1 MTSCKTIDIAKLKIF
16 ETNLNDPA
24 AFTDMN
30 KIKVLPEALI
40 NKIAAGEVVER
51 PASVVKELV
60 ENAIDAGSDQIFI
73 AIKNGGKDFI
83 SILDNGS
90 GMSGDDAQLA
100 IERHATSKILT
111 SEDLENI
118 NTMGFRGE
126 ALAAIAAVSRFE
138 VTTCSDEEAGG
149 FQVRVEGGKLTQT
162 ARIGFPLGTRIIVE
176 NLFFNTPARQKFMK
190 SVNTEYNHIHELII
204 RLALGHPQIQFRLT
218 HNKTVVLNLPK
229 GQNFSQ
235 RIQHCFGSDIS
246 ADLIEC
252 QYEESYLSFE
262 GLISHPAKNRA
273 SKRWQ
278 HIFINNR
285 YVKNRSINHAIY
297 SGYRTL
303 LMKNMHP
310 MFFLKLKLMPQEIDV
325 NVHPA
330 KTEIRLKNPNLIHTI
345 FSEHI
350 ARILKSGS
358 RNQLLGKPK
367 SEDIEREQST
377 EKRETPNIVQKPTIP
392 ATEFHSEK
400 NMYIEPNEQI
410 GFNVPTAKTES
421 ATQSSSHF
429 LKQTESEVVPIVEN
443 NPFDF
448 SAKSDF
454 EVNKKALPIH
464 SNFHVI
470 GQLHNKYILAQGEN
484 RLIVIDQHAAHERI
498 RFEEIRNLFYSR
510 ELEAHP
516 MLIPIMMELPPQD
529 GLLLEQY
536 QDSWEKLGFVI
547 DHFGGNDYS
556 IKEIPFILK
565 DSDIPKVIREVL
577 DEMSQFGK
585 SGRLEEFFNQ
595 VFERMACHS
604 SIRASH
610 SLSIQEMDAL
620 IDQLINLNI
629 QLYCPHG
636 RPILIEIEMNEL
648 DKRFKR

>member
-1 MTSCKTIDIAKLKIF
+1 
-16 ETNLNDPA
+16 
-24 AFTDMN
+24 MN
-30 KIKVLPEALI
+30 KIKILPEALI

-73 AIKNGGKDFI
+73 VIKNGGKDFI

-90 GMSGDDAQLA
+90 GMSSNDAQVA
-100 IERHATSKILT
+100 IERHATSKIIK

-118 NTMGFRGE
+118 HTMGFRGE

-138 VTTCSDEEAGG
+138 VTTCSDEASGG

-204 RLALGHPQIQFRLT
+204 RLALGHPHIQFRLT
-218 HNKTVVLNLPK
+218 HNKAVVLNLPK
-229 GQNFSQ
+229 GQSFSE
-235 RIQHCFGSDIS
+235 RIQHSFGSDIS
-246 ADLIEC
+246 DDLIEC
-252 QYEESYLSFE
+252 QYEESYLAFE
-262 GLISHPAKNRA
+262 GFISHPAKNRA

-285 YVKNRSINHAIY
+285 YVKDKSINHAIY

-310 MFFLKLKLMPQEIDV
+310 MFFLKIKLMPSEIDV

-358 RNQLLGKPK
+358 RNQLLGQTKV
-367 SEDIEREQST
+367 EDKETEPSNSASQSMP
-377 EKRETPNIVQKPTIP
+377 ELQKNKQSSQPVQRPPVNPT
-392 ATEFHSEK
+392 TEFHSEK

-410 GFNVPTAKTES
+410 GFDVPTLNKKATTDSPPVSTNQAEPKIAASDES
-421 ATQSSSHF
+421 
-429 LKQTESEVVPIVEN
+429 

-448 SAKSDF
+448 STKNDF
-454 EVNKKALPIH
+454 NGNKKALPVH
-464 SNFHVI
+464 ANFHVI
-470 GQLHNKYILAQGEN
+470 GQLHNKYILAQGEDK
-484 RLIVIDQHAAHERI
+484 LIVIDQHAAHERI

-510 ELEAHP
+510 ELETNP

-556 IKEIPFILK
+556 IKEIPLILK
-565 DSDIPKVIREVL
+565 DSDIPMVIREVL

-604 SIRASH
+604 SVRAGQ
-610 SLSIQEMDAL
+610 SLSSHEMDSL
-620 IDQLINLNI
+620 IDQLVNLNI

-636 RPILIEIEMNEL
+636 RPILIEIELNEL